1 MGTENHTTHKT
12 GFWKDHSSAW
22 KLSGL
27 TQQAYCE
34 QAGIGYRHFVY
45 QHSRI
50 LKQTKRHTS
59 KFIESK
65 PESVNSNNQSAA
77 LQLLLPNGVR
87 IGIGHEVN
95 PSLLQTVLT
104 IAGSLPC

>member
-1 MGTENHTTHKT
+1 MSTENKPSYKS

-22 KLSGL
+22 KLSEL

-34 QAGIGYRHFVY
+34 QAGISYRHFVY
-45 QHSRI
+45 QHSRL
-50 LKQTKRHTS
+50 LKQRKRHAS

-65 PESVNSNNQSAA
+65 PKSVNSNNQSAA

-95 PSLLQTVLT
+95 ASLLQTVLK
-104 IAGSLPC
+104 IAGSLSC

>member
-1 MGTENHTTHKT
+1 MGTENHPTHKT

-50 LKQTKRHTS
+50 PQRSPQINS
-59 KFIESK
+59 KK
-65 PESVNSNNQSAA
+65 PA
-77 LQLLLPNGVR
+77 
-87 IGIGHEVN
+87 
-95 PSLLQTVLT
+95 
-104 IAGSLPC
+104 